1 MTKSEDPD
9 QTAPQGA
16 VCSGSS
22 QFCQSDVSL
31 YLDFYGRQLLKHYAK
46 YSERKIY

>member
-1 MTKSEDPD
+1 MTNSEYPD

-22 QFCQSDVSL
+22 QFCQYDVIP
-31 YLDFYGRQLLKHYAK
+31 REK
-46 YSERKIY
+46 YINMVSEG